1 MMVRVV
7 YYPLFSEENAVIGGA
22 VTVED
27 ITEKHLTQQALKA
40 SEEKYRLIFDSS
52 PLGILH
58 YDANGVITEC
68 NPKTLELSGAT
79 YDDLI
84 GFDLINGVKEEAFL
98 NAIRNSLAGTP
109 GELEGKYLS
118 VTGNKQSYL
127 RAFTVP
133 IHDAEKNIIGGIC
146 VAEDISEKI
155 LFEKAL
161 QQSEKRYR
169 LLFDSAPL
177 AFTLSD
183 FEGSLMDFNQ
193 SALALFGYSDYE
205 TRNIKTSI
213 GYSDPSIRREL
224 LEALHRDGFVTGR
237 ELKFKKKNGELMDTL
252 VNLTVIEIEN
262 KKYILS
268 ILADITKQKQIEK
281 ELKES
286 HEKMRN
292 LTKYL
297 QSARENERT
306 SIARE
311 LHDELGQVLTAINME
326 AAWVAQKISKEQEIL
341 KPRMEVIS
349 ELAVGAIG
357 SVKRIITELRPTLL
371 SDLGLP
377 AAIRWQ
383 AEDYQQRIGI
393 KFEVAIEPEEF
404 VLDEDLGIA
413 IFRIFQE
420 ATTNA
425 VRHSHATHVSISL
438 SEDPSEIVLVVKD
451 NGIGITEDKL
461 ELNESFGI
469 MGMRERA
476 EVFGGSL
483 EISGMPGKGTTLE
496 AKFPIWR

>member
-1 MMVRVV
+1 
-7 YYPLFSEENAVIGGA
+7 
-22 VTVED
+22 
-27 ITEKHLTQQALKA
+27 
-40 SEEKYRLIFDSS
+40 
-52 PLGILH
+52 
-58 YDANGVITEC
+58 
-68 NPKTLELSGAT
+68 
-79 YDDLI
+79 
-84 GFDLINGVKEEAFL
+84 
-98 NAIRNSLAGTP
+98 
-109 GELEGKYLS
+109 
-118 VTGNKQSYL
+118 
-127 RAFTVP
+127 
-133 IHDAEKNIIGGIC
+133 
-146 VAEDISEKI
+146 
-155 LFEKAL
+155 
-161 QQSEKRYR
+161 
-169 LLFDSAPL
+169 
-177 AFTLSD
+177 
-183 FEGSLMDFNQ
+183 
-193 SALALFGYSDYE
+193 
-205 TRNIKTSI
+205 
-213 GYSDPSIRREL
+213 
-224 LEALHRDGFVTGR
+224 
-237 ELKFKKKNGELMDTL
+237 LKFKKKNGELMDTL